1 MSRVVFVTG
10 GSGFIGRPLVAQLL
24 RDGWTVRA
32 LVPDPTEAGA
42 RYVAGLGATLVSGTV
57 HDGATLRT
65 AMAGA
70 DVVVHAA
77 GHYELGVSGAARSRM
92 QHTNVEGTRT
102 VLAAARSAGV
112 ARAVYVSST
121 MAFGDSGPAP
131 RDETWPRV
139 SPYGSCYEY
148 TKSLAHEVARQAE
161 RDGLPVVYVAPNAVI
176 GPNDHSVWGWF
187 VRMYLHRLLAPM
199 GWAPETILGCVYVD
213 DVADGIA
220 RAAARGVP
228 GRTYFLS
235 GEFLTTREH
244 LALWTQYPGGWPI
257 RTWVSTRMAA
267 RIFALYAPLMRSL
280 RLPAV
285 ISAETAR
292 TGATSMWYP
301 ALHARH
307 DLQWEARDAAR
318 MWRDTFEGE
327 LALLPARSGQSLRRK
342 LMPLPVDQR
351 P

>member
-1 MSRVVFVTG
+1 MHRTVFVTG

-32 LVPDPTEAGA
+32 LVPDPSHATARWIAG
-42 RYVAGLGATLVSGTV
+42 RGATLVAGTV
-57 HDGATLRT
+57 HDGMVLRH
-65 AMAGA
+65 AMEGA
-70 DVVVHAA
+70 DCVIHAA
-77 GHYELGVSGAARSRM
+77 GHYELGVSGTARERM
-92 QHTNVEGTRT
+92 RHTNVNGTQS
-102 VLAAARSAGV
+102 VLRAALEAGV
-112 ARAVYVSST
+112 AKAVYVSST
-121 MAFGDSGPAP
+121 MAFGDSGATP
-131 RDETWPRV
+131 RDEHWQRTSRC
-139 SPYGSCYEY
+139 GSCYEE
-148 TKSLAHEVARQAE
+148 TKTEAHAVARQIARE
-161 RDGLPVVYVAPNAVI
+161 GLPLTYVAPNAVI

-199 GWAPETILGCVYVD
+199 GWAPDTVLGCVYVD

-220 RAAARGVP
+220 RAASLGVP

-244 LALWTQYPGGWPI
+244 LALWTAYPGGWPI
-257 RTWVSTRMAA
+257 RTWVSTATAA
-267 RIFALYAPLMRSL
+267 RIFTVYAPLLRAL

-301 ALHARH
+301 ATHAMH
-307 DLQWEARDAAR
+307 DLQWTPRSAAA

-327 LALLPARSGQSLRRK
+327 LALLPLRRQQSLKRK
-342 LMPLPVDQR
+342 LMPLPVELLD
-351 P
+351 